1 MQIQITKKY
10 KCHIMMWEPLLKILK
25 SLKITCEE
33 VHFKQIVLKDMS
45 FKTKLWRN
53 HFSSRYKP
61 TYMICLNTFLN
72 AHCAIFCFVI
82 IPENQTYFCK
92 TSS

>member
-10 KCHIMMWEPLLKILK
+10 RCHIMMWEPLLKILK

-45 FKTKLWRN
+45 LSKL
-53 HFSSRYKP
+53 SSGE
-61 TYMICLNTFLN
+61 ITFQ
-72 AHCAIFCFVI
+72 VG
-82 IPENQTYFCK
+82 
-92 TSS
+92 TSQLI